1 MKTLINI
8 CVLFFIFSQS
18 AYANDKIAY
27 LDIDFVLTN
36 SDKGKSIIKILEEKN
51 KNNIIKLKEKEKIL
65 EQLEKDIE
73 KKKNI
78 LSKDELNIQ
87 VDNLKKNIINFRNE
101 KEKLVND
108 FNNLKK
114 KEISRLMNLINPII
128 TEYVKEKSISV
139 VLDKKNVLIGKKNYD
154 ITNNILELVN
164 IKLK

>member
-139 VLDKKNVLIGKKNYD
+139 VLDKKMY
-154 ITNNILELVN
+154 
-164 IKLK
+164 

>member
-108 FNNLKK
+108 FNNIKK

-139 VLDKKNVLIGKKNYD
+139 VLDKKMY
-154 ITNNILELVN
+154 
-164 IKLK
+164 